1 MAVPHGGA
9 PTSTWDKG
17 YDDLSVADK
26 NEVDKDFD
34 PLLGGAVSQVEKL
47 KKKRPLPSL
56 SSNLD
61 DGVQQ
66 HMELMNKAAAE
77 RAAARAIE
85 KQSEEDRANKRRKED
100 REYHEQREAV
110 REQREAEREKREAV
124 HRKEDREAEV
134 AREGARQVQATQS
147 AAVSSALLAF
157 LTAQTPKPQAPL

>member
-9 PTSTWDKG
+9 PTSTWDEG
-17 YDDLSVADK
+17 YDALSSADK

-100 REYHEQREAV
+100 REYHEQREA
-110 REQREAEREKREAV
+110 EREKREAV

>member
-17 YDDLSVADK
+17 YDALSVADK

-34 PLLGGAVSQVEKL
+34 PLLGGVVSPVEKL

-56 SSNLD
+56 SPNLD

-100 REYHEQREAV
+100 REYHEK
-110 REQREAEREKREAV
+110 REAEREKREAV

>member
-1 MAVPHGGA
+1 MAEPHGGA

-110 REQREAEREKREAV
+110 REKREAV